1 MLIVAEN
8 AIFGWY
14 DNLIADRVKNYCT
27 KLQINTDLM
36 VVEEPTGE
44 ILTQIRNL
52 SRDYDCIIYFSR
64 LGDLQRFENIHLC
77 KVVMSYARNVEMLAS
92 EFGTTN
98 FQMHLDLK
106 KSFDELFSRSKKIK

>member
-8 AIFGWY
+8 PIFGWY
-14 DNLIADRVKNYCT
+14 DNLIAHRVKNYCT

-44 ILTQIRNL
+44 ILTQIQNL

-64 LGDLQRFENIHLC
+64 LGTS
-77 KVVMSYARNVEMLAS
+77 K
-92 EFGTTN
+92 
-98 FQMHLDLK
+98 DLK
-106 KSFDELFSRSKKIK
+106 IFIYVKLLCHMQEM